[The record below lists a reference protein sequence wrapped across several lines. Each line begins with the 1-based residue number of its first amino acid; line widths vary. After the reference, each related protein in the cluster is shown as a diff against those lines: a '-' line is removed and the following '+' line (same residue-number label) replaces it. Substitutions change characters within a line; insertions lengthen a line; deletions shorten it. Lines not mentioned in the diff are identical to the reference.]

1 MEGADAAVID
11 WLLAGDPAV
20 RWQTRRDLLD
30 EPPALWAADRAQV
43 ALTGWGAQL
52 LAQQDAAGTWG
63 GGLYSPKW
71 ISTTY
76 TLLTLRH
83 LGLPPDN
90 AQAQEGCMLLL
101 DKGFYRDGGINF
113 FKSYKFSETCV
124 TGMVLALLSY
134 FQCRD
139 ERVPQI
145 VTHLLGQQMEDGGWN
160 CERPHGATHGS
171 FHTTLSVLEA
181 LHEYVQLTPGEA
193 DTVRAA
199 ADRAHEFLWLHRL
212 YRSHRTGQ
220 VADPAFVRIYF
231 PPRWHYDFLRALD
244 YFQAVNAPADERM
257 TEAVQLLLSKQTPDG
272 RWKQSTRWSGRVF
285 FEMERAGQPGRWN
298 TLRGLRVLRWWRR
311 SEIRTRARAKN
322 VSPSGGMSE

>member
-1 MEGADAAVID
+1 M
-11 WLLAGDPAV
+11 
-20 RWQTRRDLLD
+20 
-30 EPPALWAADRAQV
+30 
-43 ALTGWGAQL
+43 
-52 LAQQDAAGTWG
+52 
-63 GGLYSPKW
+63 
-71 ISTTY
+71 
-76 TLLTLRH
+76 
-83 LGLPPDN
+83 
-90 AQAQEGCMLLL
+90 
-101 DKGFYRDGGINF
+101 
-113 FKSYKFSETCV
+113 
-124 TGMVLALLSY
+124 
-134 FQCRD
+134 
-139 ERVPQI
+139 
-145 VTHLLGQQMEDGGWN
+145 THLLGQQMEDGGWN

-181 LHEYVQLTPGEA
+181 LHEYVNWRPTGPAQCETA
-193 DTVRAA
+193 V
-199 ADRAHEFLWLHRL
+199 DRAHEFLWLHRL